1 MHLQNEQFIPEW
13 LKEEVKTGTTILAAE
28 FKDGVIIAADSRTT
42 SGSYV
47 SNRVTDKLTPLSEQ
61 IFCLRS
67 GSAADT
73 QAIADFVKYNLEFH
87 EMETGQLPLV
97 NTAAYLAKSIIYNNR
112 EQLLASLIVAGYDK
126 QKGGQVYIVPLSGM
140 IIRKSIYISGSG
152 SIYAMGYLDANYRPN
167 MSKEECLELVKN
179 GVALAIARDG
189 SSGGCIRYAVVT
201 DKGVERNVI
210 LNNNVTR
217 FYEQA

>member
-1 MHLQNEQFIPEW
+1 
-13 LKEEVKTGTTILAAE
+13 
-28 FKDGVIIAADSRTT
+28 
-42 SGSYV
+42 
-47 SNRVTDKLTPLSEQ
+47 
-61 IFCLRS
+61 
-67 GSAADT
+67 
-73 QAIADFVKYNLEFH
+73 
-87 EMETGQLPLV
+87 METGQLPLV

>member
-1 MHLQNEQFIPEW
+1 MLLQQDDLTPEW

-28 FKDGVIIAADSRTT
+28 FRDGVIIAADSRTT
-42 SGSYV
+42 SGAYV
-47 SNRVTDKLTPLSEQ
+47 SNRVTDKLTPLSDQ

-87 EMETGQLPLV
+87 EMETGQEPLV
-97 NTAAYLAKSIIYNNR
+97 NTAAYLAKSIIYNNKER
-112 EQLLASLIVAGYDK
+112 LLASLIVAGYDK

-140 IIRKSIYISGSG
+140 IVRKSIYISGSG

-201 DKGVERNVI
+201 AKGVERNVV